1 MYRLS
6 EKGERIREMFSDIA
20 PRYDF
25 LNRLLSFGIDRRWR
39 RVAVKCVRWKEG
51 GKVLDVAT
59 GTGDVALEIARQ
71 TPDSVSIVGIDFSE
85 GMVDLGRQKV
95 AASPYSGR
103 ITLEIAPCEAIP
115 FPDNTF
121 DSVTIA
127 FGIRNVVDRRQGL
140 SEMLRVLKPGGR
152 AVILEFS
159 TPRSRIFKRIYYFYF
174 LRVLPAVGGLFS
186 NFSAYKYLPDS
197 VLEFPSQEDF
207 KGLMASVGFGAV
219 AHRDLTFGI
228 ATVYTGEKGSQN

>member
-6 EKGERIREMFSDIA
+6 EKGERIREMFTDIA

-39 RVAVKCVRWKEG
+39 RIAVNSIKCSDG
-51 GKVLDVAT
+51 GRVLDVAT

-71 TPDSVSIVGIDFSE
+71 TPPSVSIVGVDFSE
-85 GMVDLGRQKV
+85 GMVHLGREKV
-95 AASPYSGR
+95 ATSPYASR
-103 ITLEIAPCEAIP
+103 ITMEIAPCEAIP

-159 TPRSRIFKRIYYFYF
+159 TPRSTLFKNIYYFYF
-174 LRVLPAVGGLFS
+174 LKVLPVVGGLFS
-186 NFSAYKYLPDS
+186 RFSAYKYLPDS
-197 VLEFPSQEDF
+197 VMEFPPQEEF
-207 KGLMASVGFGAV
+207 VALMASVGFRAT
-219 AHRDLTFGI
+219 AYRDLTFGI
-228 ATVYTGEKGSQN
+228 ATIYTGEKTA

>member
-1 MYRLS
+1 MYKLS

-39 RVAVKCVRWKEG
+39 RIAVECTRWTEG
-51 GKVLDVAT
+51 GKILDVAT

-85 GMVDLGRQKV
+85 GMVALGREKV
-95 AASPYSGR
+95 AQSPYARR

-140 SEMLRVLKPGGR
+140 SEMLRILKPGGR

-159 TPRSRIFKRIYYFYF
+159 TPRSQLFKRIYYFYF
-174 LRVLPAVGGLFS
+174 LRVLPAIGGLFS
-186 NFSAYKYLPDS
+186 RFSAYKYLPDS
-197 VLEFPSQEDF
+197 VLEFPSQEEF
-207 KGLMASVGFGAV
+207 KSLMTTVGFRAT

-228 ATVYTGEKGSQN
+228 ATIYTGDKTAQG